1 MVIPVSL
8 ASQANA
14 GSNLCPSKQV
24 CIYEDN
30 NFVGLMGYR
39 RAGLGIMNVSSKN
52 SMGCVDRVTELLE
65 LHQTETGS
73 TLAGEILAQ
82 GAGGIRESFMKVL
95 PRDYATMMKAMVDAE
110 EHGLDENET
119 TFMEVSH
126 G

>member
-1 MVIPVSL
+1 MRGPRAKRSCPARIPGAAAEEATREKRRDYGPTVDAL
-8 ASQANA
+8 PMEQA
-14 GSNLCPSKQV
+14 
-24 CIYEDN
+24 D
-30 NFVGLMGYR
+30 
-39 RAGLGIMNVSSKN
+39 
-52 SMGCVDRVTELLE
+52 VDRVTELLE

>member
-1 MVIPVSL
+1 MHFARAAEL
-8 ASQANA
+8 EADYATYHA
-14 GSNLCPSKQV
+14 HV
-24 CIYEDN
+24 CEQS
-30 NFVGLMGYR
+30 GC
-39 RAGLGIMNVSSKN
+39 
-52 SMGCVDRVTELLE
+52 GCVFPAARLLE

>member
-1 MVIPVSL
+1 
-8 ASQANA
+8 
-14 GSNLCPSKQV
+14 
-24 CIYEDN
+24 
-30 NFVGLMGYR
+30 
-39 RAGLGIMNVSSKN
+39 
-52 SMGCVDRVTELLE
+52 
-65 LHQTETGS
+65 HQTETGS